1 MIEDEE
7 KVKRWRRAGWSG
19 WKTIRRYKQHLKGR
33 FRSWYGGDAA
43 VTQDQERVHQL
54 RLGCVDT
61 YRVTELYDLREEKPP
76 AHSGHLGKKCNFC
89 INCLS
94 GMYDMHQT
102 SQHTHNKQTTKYTQ
116 CITFSP
122 SLPAD
127 WCCNLQADTASCS

>member
-1 MIEDEE
+1 M
-7 KVKRWRRAGWSG
+7 
-19 WKTIRRYKQHLKGR
+19 
-33 FRSWYGGDAA
+33 
-43 VTQDQERVHQL
+43 TQDQERVHQL